1 MQSAVSRLGIRVIN
15 EMNPW
20 ISFLGYLTQLGLS
33 CTIFLNQVLKLIVDV
48 LFSAADLFQSP
59 TNFIM
64 KFIQKSLEIPQ
75 DFSR

>member
-1 MQSAVSRLGIRVIN
+1 MIPKCKVLWHVRELGSLTEI
-15 EMNPW
+15 NPW
-20 ISFLGYLTQLGLS
+20 ISSLGYLTQLGLS

-64 KFIQKSLEIPQ
+64 KFIQKSLEIP
-75 DFSR
+75 